1 MLPVCIAGALSG
13 DCVLYWMG
21 HRWGEGILEWR
32 AIRRMVTRERE
43 EQLKSAYRRQG
54 VKILFAARH
63 VMGFRAAAFLT
74 AGIARLPFWRFLAVD
89 GAAATVGISISFGIA
104 YLFTDHVTEIMGDV
118 HRVGRWFG
126 LLALAGVAAWW
137 VISVRRRVRRLP
149 WGGVAQRDQA
159 GARGGVGNGSDL
171 TPGALAVVSA
181 FRSGGRRVAF
191 LTSGSRATGQPGG
204 ALGLPRNRRRVCVS
218 SVASQAVVRYDRR
231 GRHYE
236 TLGMLRP
243 EAFLRGHRD
252 SCAPGTLGPR

>member
-1 MLPVCIAGALSG
+1 MIEGILDHFTYAGVFVVLLLASLGLPVPEEVPILAGGILAHQQVVRWWIMLPVCIAGALSG

-104 YLFTDHVTEIMGDV
+104 YLFTDHVMEIMGDV
-118 HRVGRWFG
+118 HRVERWLG
-126 LLALAGVAAWW
+126 LLALVGVAAWW

-149 WGGVAQRDQA
+149 
-159 GARGGVGNGSDL
+159 
-171 TPGALAVVSA
+171 
-181 FRSGGRRVAF
+181 
-191 LTSGSRATGQPGG
+191 
-204 ALGLPRNRRRVCVS
+204 
-218 SVASQAVVRYDRR
+218 
-231 GRHYE
+231 
-236 TLGMLRP
+236 
-243 EAFLRGHRD
+243 
-252 SCAPGTLGPR
+252 